1 MSEVEISILERE
13 ETERKEILKRYK
25 SLLRSIRHD
34 LTSEQKKGI
43 RAAFDLALDAHKD
56 MRRKSG
62 EPYIYHPIAVARIAA
77 QEIGLGT
84 TSIICALIHDVVE
97 DSSYTVEDIKRKF
110 GDKVALI
117 VDGLTKIKEVF
128 DHTDSMQAENFRKM
142 LLTLSDDVR
151 VILVKLCDRLHN
163 MRTLDSM
170 SRKNQLKIASETL
183 FLYAP
188 LAHRLGLYNVK
199 SELEDLSIKYTQRE
213 AYKEISAKLNAKK
226 AARDRF
232 IRKFIEPIKKK
243 LEETNLKFEIK
254 GRPKSIY
261 SILKKMSQQDIPFE
275 QVYDL
280 FAIRIILDAEPD
292 KEKSDCWTAY
302 SIVTDIYKPNPS
314 RTRDWITTPKS
325 NGYESLHTT
334 VMSNDG
340 KWVEV
345 QIRTARMD
353 EIAEKGYAAHWKYK
367 NSKDGIETEQKS
379 GVDGWLAR
387 IKDILE
393 NPSSN
398 ALEFLD
404 DFKLQL
410 IHEEIFV
417 FTPNGDLK
425 KMPKGASALDF
436 AFEIHTQVGSKC
448 IGAKV
453 NNRLVPIS
461 HILSNGDQV
470 EILTSE
476 KQHPREEW
484 LQIVISGKAIARI
497 RNYLRE
503 SKRETAEKGKE
514 LLKKRF
520 AKEKVDFNEDN
531 IQKLV
536 RYFKVQSA
544 LDLFYSVQKELITSD
559 KLQISNIIN
568 NKVAPQVKSIETS
581 TNLPKTS
588 NNKKGE
594 IIVGDE
600 FDMPY
605 SLAKCC
611 SPIPGD
617 DIFGFVTIGE
627 GVKIH
632 RTNCP
637 NAVSLMSNYGYR
649 IIKAQWKNSIVKTET
664 RFLAGI
670 KLIGIDDVGI
680 VSSLTDII
688 SKNMG
693 VNMKAIT
700 IESHDGTFEGII
712 SVYVEDTEHL
722 ENLMKN
728 IKMKHPTMNVFRMEV
743 GA

>member
-1 MSEVEISILERE
+1 MAEAEISIQERE
-13 ETERKEILKRYK
+13 ELERKEILKRYK
-25 SLLRSIRHD
+25 SLLRSIRHE
-34 LTSEQKKGI
+34 LTSEQKRTI

-84 TSIICALIHDVVE
+84 TSVVCALIHDVVE
-97 DSSYTVEDIKRKF
+97 DSDYTVEDIRRKF
-110 GDKVALI
+110 GDRTARI

-188 LAHRLGLYNVK
+188 LAHRLGLYAVK

-213 AYKEISAKLNAKK
+213 AYREISAKLNAKK
-226 AARDRF
+226 VARDRY
-232 IRKFIEPIKKK
+232 IRKFIEPLRKK
-243 LEETNLKFEIK
+243 LDEAGLKFEIK

-261 SILKKMSQQDIPFE
+261 SILKKMNQQDIPFE
-275 QVYDL
+275 QVFDL
-280 FAIRIILDAEPD
+280 FAVRIILDSPPE

-334 VMSNDG
+334 VMGQDG

-345 QIRTARMD
+345 QIRTGRMD

-367 NSKDGIETEQKS
+367 NAKEGIEQENQN

-425 KMPKGASALDF
+425 KLPKGATALDF

-453 NNRLVPIS
+453 NNRLVPLS
-461 HILSNGDQV
+461 HPLSNGDQV

-484 LQIVISGKAIARI
+484 LNFVITGKAIARI

-503 SKRETAEKGKE
+503 TKREIAENGKAF
-514 LLKKRF
+514 LKKRF
-520 AKEKVDFNEDN
+520 QKEKIEFNEDN

-536 RYFKVQSA
+536 RFFKVQSP
-544 LDLFYSVQKELITSD
+544 LDLFYSVAKELIPHDKLTVYDIVNRKPSVQPKTAATKPQSD
-559 KLQISNIIN
+559 KAG
-568 NKVAPQVKSIETS
+568 K
-581 TNLPKTS
+581 KTEIVV
-588 NNKKGE
+588 GE
-594 IIVGDE
+594 EYDL
-600 FDMPY
+600 PY

-611 SPIPGD
+611 NPIPGD
-617 DIFGFVTIGE
+617 DIFGFITIGE

-649 IIKAQWKNSIVKTET
+649 IIKAQWRETIVRNEN

-670 KLIGIDDVGI
+670 RIIGIDDVGI
-680 VSSLTDII
+680 VSSLTEII

-700 IESHDGTFEGII
+700 IESHEGTFEGII
-712 SVYVEDTEHL
+712 SVFVEDTKHL
-722 ENLMKN
+722 DNLIRN
-728 IKMKHPTMNVFRMEV
+728 IKAKHPTMDIFRVEV
-743 GA
+743 GS